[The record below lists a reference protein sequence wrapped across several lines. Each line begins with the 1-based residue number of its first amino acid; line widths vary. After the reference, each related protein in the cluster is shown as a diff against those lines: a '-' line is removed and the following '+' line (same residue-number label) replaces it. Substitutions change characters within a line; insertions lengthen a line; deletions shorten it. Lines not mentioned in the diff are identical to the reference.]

1 MPIRVFLV
9 DDQEVVRAG
18 TRVFVEA
25 AEGLTVVGEAGS
37 VAEALDRLPGA
48 LPDVAVLDVRLPDG
62 DGVELCRE
70 IRSAWPEV
78 ACIMLTTFDDDQ
90 ALFSAIMAGAS
101 GYVLK
106 GIRGREL
113 AEAIRQVGSGG
124 SLLDPAST
132 RLVLERLR
140 SGPAQDVRLQSLSK
154 QERRV
159 LDLVAEG
166 CTNRQIAEAMFL
178 SDKTIKNY
186 VSSVMSK
193 LGVERRTEAAVYAMR
208 AAEKERSA
216 GQPADS

>member
-18 TRVFVEA
+18 TRVFVDA
-25 AEGLTVVGEAGS
+25 AEGLTVVGEAAS
-37 VAEALDRLPGA
+37 VAEALDRLPA
-48 LPDVAVLDVRLPDG
+48 ARPDVAVLDVRLPDG

-90 ALFSAIMAGAS
+90 ALFSSIMAGAS

-106 GIRGREL
+106 GIRGRAL

-140 SGPAQDVRLQSLSK
+140 SGPAQDDRLQSLSK

-159 LDLVAEG
+159 LELIAEG
-166 CTNRQIAEAMFL
+166 RTNRQIAEAMFL
-178 SDKTIKNY
+178 SEKTIKNY

-193 LGVERRTEAAVYAMR
+193 LGVERRTEAAVYATR
-208 AAEKERSA
+208 AADRQRSA
-216 GQPADS
+216 GKPADS

>member
-25 AEGLTVVGEAGS
+25 AEGLTVVGEAAS
-37 VAEALDRLPGA
+37 VAEALDRLPAA

-70 IRSAWPEV
+70 IRSTWPEV

-106 GIRGREL
+106 GIRGRAL

-140 SGPAQDVRLQSLSK
+140 SGPAQDDRLGSLSK

-159 LDLVAEG
+159 LELIAEG
-166 CTNRQIAEAMFL
+166 RTNRQIAEAMFL
-178 SDKTIKNY
+178 SEKTIKNY

-193 LGVERRTEAAVYAMR
+193 LGVERRTEAAVYVTR
-208 AAEKERSA
+208 AAGQERSA
-216 GQPADS
+216 GKPADG

>member
-25 AEGLTVVGEAGS
+25 AEGLVVVGEAAT
-37 VAEALDRLPGA
+37 VAEALDRLPAA

-106 GIRGREL
+106 GIRGRAL

-140 SGPAQDVRLQSLSK
+140 SGPVQDGRLQSLSK

-159 LDLVAEG
+159 LELIAEG
-166 CTNRQIAEAMFL
+166 RTNRQIAEAMFL
-178 SDKTIKNY
+178 SEKTIKNY

-193 LGVERRTEAAVYAMR
+193 LGVERRTEAAVYAAR
-208 AAEKERSA
+208 AADKERSA
-216 GQPADS
+216 GKLADT